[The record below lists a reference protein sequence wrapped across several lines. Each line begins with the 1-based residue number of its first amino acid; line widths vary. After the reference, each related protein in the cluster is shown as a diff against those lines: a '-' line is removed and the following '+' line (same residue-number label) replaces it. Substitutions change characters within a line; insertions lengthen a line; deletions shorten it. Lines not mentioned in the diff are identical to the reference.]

1 MKTFIFILILII
13 GFFFFLFSGES
24 QNKEEKG
31 EENITSLEMLEKKAT
46 IQTEHEVQEYTT
58 LQKEAPK
65 EIPQEQ
71 TFDTIKNIIKEA
83 RGDSHA
89 PHITLNTK
97 VSSLLYTANSKEQFK
112 NSLASAFNL
121 TYDQVDK
128 LYKKNTL
135 VWDWVNE
142 FQD

>member
-1 MKTFIFILILII
+1 MKTFIFLLILVI

-24 QNKEEKG
+24 QNREKVDD
-31 EENITSLEMLEKKAT
+31 NITSLEMLENREN
-46 IQTEHEVQEYTT
+46 ILSQHEVQEYTS
-58 LQKEAPK
+58 LVKDAPK

-71 TFDTIKNIIKEA
+71 AFDTIKNIIKEA
-83 RGDSHA
+83 KKGTYM
-89 PHITLNTK
+89 PNITLNTRID
-97 VSSLLYTANSKEQFK
+97 SILYTLDSKEQFK
-112 NSLASAFNL
+112 NSIASAFNL

-128 LYKKNTL
+128 LYKENKL

>member
-1 MKTFIFILILII
+1 VKTFIFILILVI
-13 GFFFFLFSGES
+13 GFFFFLFSGKS
-24 QNKEEKG
+24 QNKEG

-46 IQTEHEVQEYTT
+46 IETEHEVQKYTS
-58 LQKEAPK
+58 LEKEAPK

-83 RGDSHA
+83 RGDSYT
-89 PHITLNTK
+89 PHITLNTR

-121 TYDQVDK
+121 TYDQIDK

>member
-13 GFFFFLFSGES
+13 GFFFFLFSGDN
-24 QNKEEKG
+24 QNNKVQ
-31 EENITSLEMLEKKAT
+31 ENTTSLEALEKENINK
-46 IQTEHEVQEYTT
+46 TEHEIQEYTS
-58 LQKEAPK
+58 LEKNAPK

-71 TFDTIKNIIKEA
+71 TFDTIVNIIKQA
-83 RGDSHA
+83 RGDSYTSN
-89 PHITLNTK
+89 ITLNTR
-97 VSSLLYTANSKEQFK
+97 VSSLLYTADAKEQFK

-142 FQD
+142 LED